1 MAKPTLYEQL
11 SNERTHNAKLKEERQ
26 RLVLEL
32 QEKAKETQ
40 NHNYLKALQKDYPNH
55 NIRIGD
61 YHLQMT
67 TQKGNDYDLVYLGY
81 KSFDKFLWS
90 KSFDQVCRTTIAVID
105 SLETIKDTVLQD
117 YTRGDNGTLI
127 DEFDRCLLSYYEPT
141 EATKDPRWDENEDKS
156 QLHLMIDGD
165 VVSGFLDW
173 DAIYKKDAYQ
183 SDVRFPNSDHF
194 SINNDSYRA
203 YDKDTLKLALSHT
216 FKASA
221 QTLEKALE
229 DTMAVKDN
237 ASITLQET
245 ESDKGINTFIITQKE
260 KTL

>member
-11 SNERTHNAKLKEERQ
+11 SNERARNAKLKEERRQ
-26 RLVLEL
+26 LVLEL
-32 QEKAKETQ
+32 QEKTKEAQ

-141 EATKDPRWDENEDKS
+141 EATKDSRWAKNEDKS
-156 QLHLMIDGD
+156 QLHLMIDEG
-165 VVSGFLDW
+165 VVTGFLDW

-183 SDVRFPNSDHF
+183 SDVRFPNNDHF

-203 YDKDTLKLALSHT
+203 CDKDTLKLSLSHT

-221 QTLEKALE
+221 QTLEETIKNAI
-229 DTMAVKDN
+229 AVKDN

-245 ESDKGINTFIITQKE
+245 ESDKDVDTYSIVQKG
-260 KTL
+260 K

>member
-11 SNERTHNAKLKEERQ
+11 SNERARNAKLKEERRQ
-26 RLVLEL
+26 LVLEL

-67 TQKGNDYDLVYLGY
+67 TQKENNYDLVYLGY
-81 KSFDKFLWS
+81 KAFDKFLWS
-90 KSFDQVCRTTIAVID
+90 KNFDQVCRTTIAVID
-105 SLETIKDTVLQD
+105 SLESIEDTVLQN
-117 YTRGDNGTLI
+117 YTWGDNGTLI

-141 EATKDPRWDENEDKS
+141 EATKDSRWAQNEDKS
-156 QLHLMIDGD
+156 QLHLMIDGN
-165 VVSGFLDW
+165 VITGFLDW
-173 DAIYKKDAYQ
+173 NAIYKKDAYQ
-183 SDVRFPNSDHF
+183 SDVRFPNNDHF
-194 SINNDSYRA
+194 SINNDSYKA
-203 YDKDTLKLALSHT
+203 YAKDTLKLALSHT

-221 QTLEKALE
+221 QTLEETIKKA
-229 DTMAVKDN
+229 MAVKDD

-245 ESDKGINTFIITQKE
+245 TSDKDVNTFVITQKE
-260 KTL
+260 NTL